1 MRLVSIQDDGANRCG
16 LVVGGEII
24 DVQTA
29 LSALGEAC
37 PDPGVRAFLE
47 RPDWREDASRILS
60 AGGNGDRLPLE
71 QSSLA
76 AAIPNPRKIFVVGA
90 NTHSHLAEAAV
101 FTQNTAPTRPML
113 LAKTPNAITG
123 PHDPIPYPI
132 ETTQLDYE
140 AELVV
145 VVGRRARRV
154 AEADVDR
161 VIAGY
166 TVGNDVSARDLQL
179 SSWEENS
186 FYRTHFLGKSCDGFC
201 PLGGFIVT
209 TDEVPDLPERKI
221 RTTVNDEI
229 RQDSTLDDLY
239 FSVPQ
244 LVSYISQTVT
254 LEPGD
259 VILTGSPA
267 GVAHF
272 RGPCAYLR
280 PGDVVRCEIEG
291 IDVTANPV
299 VAE

>member
-1 MRLVSIQDDGANRCG
+1 VRLVSSRDDGANRCG
-16 LVVGGEII
+16 LVAGGAVV
-24 DVQTA
+24 DVQSA
-29 LSALGEAC
+29 LTALGESC

-47 RPDWREDASRILS
+47 RPDWRAEAARILA
-60 AGGNGDRLPLE
+60 AGADDRRPLGE
-71 QSSLA
+71 SSLA
-76 AAIPNPRKIFVVGA
+76 AAVPDPRKIFVVGA
-90 NTHSHLAEAAV
+90 NTRSHLAEAAEI
-101 FTQNTAPTRPML
+101 TQNTAPIRPML
-113 LAKTPNAITG
+113 LAKTPNTIIG
-123 PHDPIPYPI
+123 PHDPIPYPA
-132 ETTQLDYE
+132 ETDQLDYE

-145 VVGRRARRV
+145 IVGRRARRV
-154 AEADVDR
+154 AEADVDH

-179 SSWEENS
+179 SSWEANS

-209 TDEVPDLPERKI
+209 SDEVPDLAERRI
-221 RTTVNDEI
+221 RTTVNDEL

-244 LVSYISQTVT
+244 LVSYISQTIT

-272 RGPCAYLR
+272 RGPSAYLR
-280 PGDVVRCEIEG
+280 PGDVVRCEIDG
-291 IDVTANPV
+291 IDATVNRV
-299 VAE
+299 VPE